1 MATDPHQVHLSS
13 EEWKLL
19 TELSSST
26 GKRPEQ
32 VLSEALRRYEPQKS
46 SQMTSEN
53 GQKSVYDSLA
63 ESGFI
68 GCIQGGPADLSTN
81 PTYMEGFGE

>member
-1 MATDPHQVHLSS
+1 
-13 EEWKLL
+13 
-19 TELSSST
+19 
-26 GKRPEQ
+26 
-32 VLSEALRRYEPQKS
+32 
-46 SQMTSEN
+46 MTSEN